1 MIPVKGRTSPK
12 NKYIKM
18 LSYISHKEC
27 EAYFKIVLLCVII
40 FMTVK
45 HIFPSIHIIE
55 MPKPSYHL

>member
-1 MIPVKGRTSPK
+1 MQ
-12 NKYIKM
+12 
-18 LSYISHKEC
+18 SYISHKEC
-27 EAYFKIVLLCVII
+27 KAYFKILLLYDII